1 MNRRSWFASAIAS
14 IVGIWGFKAKAANQA
29 WIDAE
34 QQINRD
40 RIQDFEYGIPRY
52 ESRVKAFYLWNIPNR
67 HGVTIE
73 QHFIP
78 AKHVTPVGPHIGL
91 PFGGFKL
98 GVFPSDSHAI
108 LAALDC
114 VIDARFMHFVGDG
127 KNVRMARGGFYSGNQ
142 ITNHREQPNGRVT

>member
-14 IVGIWGFKAKAANQA
+14 IVGIWGFKSRASEIDELERAVIDGFRRDWDN
-29 WIDAE
+29 WIEATHFKG
-34 QQINRD
+34 N
-40 RIQDFEYGIPRY
+40 
-52 ESRVKAFYLWNIPNR
+52 AFYLWNIPNR

-98 GVFPSDSHAI
+98 GVFPSESHAI

-127 KNVRMARGGFYSGNQ
+127 RNVRMACGGFHSGNQ
-142 ITNHREQPNGRVT
+142 ITNHRDQSNGRAT